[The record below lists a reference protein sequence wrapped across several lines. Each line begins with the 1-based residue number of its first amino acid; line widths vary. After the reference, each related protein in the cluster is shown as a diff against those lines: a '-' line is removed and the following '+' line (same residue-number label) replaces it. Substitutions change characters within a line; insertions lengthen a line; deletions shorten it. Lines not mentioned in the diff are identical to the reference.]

1 MKPTALAAL
10 AACFACAPVF
20 AQADSAKAEE
30 AAEKIRWPIP
40 WKVGQVLAYETE
52 NLEEE
57 RSPKK
62 REKTRTSDRT
72 EIAITEASL
81 EGYVQRW
88 TASQTRYEVIEGDAE
103 QAKLVAELTEALAD
117 VPVIVELDKESNY
130 KGIRNLAEIS
140 TRLRAAMMPVIAQG
154 VELGVRK
161 AKQDASDAEVK
172 EAVEKARPQLEAML
186 DNLSSPAFL
195 EAAIGQVVQNYNGF
209 VGIELEDGASYTLD
223 TELDNP
229 LGENKFPAKLEF
241 GLSVS
246 EDDPDDVFLEWKS
259 TIDPK
264 RGADAVWEFAEKLVG
279 TTIPKDQRKELPKE
293 ISIVD
298 EGFLL
303 FNRGSGV
310 IEMYENE
317 RKVDLGDTHKV
328 DRDRMRLLG
337 SEHEHEWN
345 EEGAAATQE

>member
-1 MKPTALAAL
+1 MKLKLAAAF
-10 AACFACAPVF
+10 AALVACAPSF
-20 AQADSAKAEE
+20 AQQDPGKTETAET
-30 AAEKIRWPIP
+30 IRWPVP
-40 WKVGQVLAYETE
+40 WKVGQVLTYETE

-72 EIAITEASL
+72 EITITEATL

-88 TASQTRYEVIEGDAE
+88 TASQTRYELIEGDAE
-103 QAKLVAELTEALAD
+103 QAKLAAELIETLAD
-117 VPVIVELDKESNY
+117 VPLLVELDKDANY

-140 TRLRAAMMPVIAQG
+140 TRVRAAMTPVLAQG
-154 VELGVRK
+154 VEQGVRK

-172 EAVEKARPQLEAML
+172 EAIEKARPHLEGL
-186 DNLSSPAFL
+186 LERLSSPAFL
-195 EAAIGQVVQNYNGF
+195 EAAIGQVVQNFNGF

-229 LGENKFPAKLEF
+229 LGEKKFPATLEF
-241 GLSVS
+241 GLYASD
-246 EDDPDDVFLEWKS
+246 EDPDDVFLEWKS

-264 RGADAVWEFAEKLVG
+264 RGADAVWEFAEKLMG
-279 TTIPKDQRKELPKE
+279 TAIPKDQRKELPKE

-303 FNRGSGV
+303 FNRESGV

-317 RKVDLGDTHKV
+317 RKADLGDTHKT
-328 DRDRMRLLG
+328 DRDRMRLVG
-337 SEHEHEWN
+337 GEHEHQWK
-345 EEGAAATQE
+345 EEDAAATRE